1 MQEHAHAAGQGFDK
15 FSPEAES
22 QGEEHAG
29 RGQHA
34 HHLDGFV
41 HGVPDLDVQKSRD
54 NTKGRGTGDRVAE
67 HKDFESGE
75 EALCRRS
82 FRLFATA
89 LPVPGPESN
98 GCQHAVDVGGHE
110 AQTGH
115 GKSLTVAGHEAHDHG
130 KPNEGRV
137 GKSHGNTRDDA
148 GAERATAQAVDRE
161 EDHEENELGCDL
173 HKPPAALGQLFHGN
187 LAHGV
192 KKQAGHGHI
201 DHKDAKHLPLFFIIL
216 PIMAG
221 GVGEGAIPLSIGY
234 ATLLHMDQG
243 VALGRVLPM
252 VMLGGL
258 TAIIISGCLN
268 QLGKRYPH
276 LTGEGQLM
284 PNRANAD
291 ATVSQPAFS
300 GKADV
305 TTIAS
310 GALLAV
316 LLYMLGMLGHKL
328 IGLPAPVGMLFMAV
342 LVKLCNG
349 ASPRLL
355 EGSQVVYKFFQTSVT
370 YPILFAVG
378 VAITPWH
385 ELVAAFTVSNLLVI
399 ISTVSALVATGFFV
413 GKKIGMHPIDV
424 AIVSCCQSGQGGTG
438 DVAILTA
445 GNRMSLMPF
454 AQIATRIG
462 GAINVSVSLLILG
475 NFLV

>member
-1 MQEHAHAAGQGFDK
+1 MSTTDNSFSVTQEPLDVAQTSLKEKWWHIMDTWKVGIIPLPLFLLAGALIAIDCMGGKLPSDIVVMVATLAFFGFACGEFGKRLPIVGKLGAAAICATFIPSALVHYGLLPDVVVDSTVKFYKSTNILYLYICCIIVGSIMSMNRTTLIQGFLRI
-15 FSPEAES
+15 FFPMLC
-22 QGEEHAG
+22 GEIVG
-29 RGQHA
+29 MVVGM
-34 HHLDGFV
+34 
-41 HGVPDLDVQKSRD
+41 GV
-54 NTKGRGTGDRVAE
+54 GM
-67 HKDFESGE
+67 
-75 EALCRRS
+75 
-82 FRLFATA
+82 
-89 LPVPGPESN
+89 
-98 GCQHAVDVGGHE
+98 
-110 AQTGH
+110 
-115 GKSLTVAGHEAHDHG
+115 
-130 KPNEGRV
+130 
-137 GKSHGNTRDDA
+137 
-148 GAERATAQAVDRE
+148 
-161 EDHEENELGCDL
+161 
-173 HKPPAALGQLFHGN
+173 ALGLEPFQIF
-187 LAHGV
+187 
-192 KKQAGHGHI
+192 
-201 DHKDAKHLPLFFIIL
+201 FFIIL

-234 ATLLHMDQG
+234 AAILHMDQG

-252 VMLGGL
+252 VMLGSL

-284 PNRANAD
+284 PDRDNDTGQSAA
-291 ATVSQPAFS
+291 PAFS

-328 IGLPAPVGMLFMAV
+328 TGLPAPVGMLFMAV
-342 LVKLCNG
+342 LVKLTHG
-349 ASPRLL
+349 VSPRIL

-378 VAITPWH
+378 VAITPWQ
-385 ELVAAFTVSNLLVI
+385 ELVNAFTLTNLIVI
-399 ISTVSALVATGFFV
+399 ISTVSALVVTGFFV
-413 GKKIGMHPIDV
+413 GKKIGMYPIDV
-424 AIVSCCQSGQGGTG
+424 AIISCCQSGQGGTG

-462 GAINVSVSLLILG
+462 GAINVSISLLVLG

>member
-1 MQEHAHAAGQGFDK
+1 MSTTDDSFSITSESLSIQKPSLKDRWWHIMDTWKVGIIPLPLFVLAGALIAIDCLGGKLPSDIVVMVATLAFFGFACGEFGKRLPIVGKLGAAAICATFIPSAMVYYGLLPDVVVESTTKFYKSTNILYLYICCIIVGSIMSMNRTTLIQGFLRI
-15 FSPEAES
+15 FFPMLC
-22 QGEEHAG
+22 GEIAG
-29 RGQHA
+29 MIVGM
-34 HHLDGFV
+34 
-41 HGVPDLDVQKSRD
+41 GVGML
-54 NTKGRGTGDRVAE
+54 
-67 HKDFESGE
+67 
-75 EALCRRS
+75 
-82 FRLFATA
+82 
-89 LPVPGPESN
+89 
-98 GCQHAVDVGGHE
+98 
-110 AQTGH
+110 
-115 GKSLTVAGHEAHDHG
+115 
-130 KPNEGRV
+130 
-137 GKSHGNTRDDA
+137 
-148 GAERATAQAVDRE
+148 
-161 EDHEENELGCDL
+161 LGL
-173 HKPPAALGQLFHGN
+173 EPFQIF
-187 LAHGV
+187 
-192 KKQAGHGHI
+192 
-201 DHKDAKHLPLFFIIL
+201 FFIIL

-234 ATLLHMDQG
+234 ATILHMDQG

-268 QLGKRYPH
+268 QLGKRFPH

-284 PNRANAD
+284 PDRANTDEKA
-291 ATVSQPAFS
+291 APAAPAFS

-342 LVKLCNG
+342 LVKLVHG
-349 ASPRLL
+349 VSPKIL

-378 VAITPWH
+378 VAITPWQ
-385 ELVAAFTVSNLLVI
+385 ELVHAFTLTNLLVI
-399 ISTVSALVATGFFV
+399 VSTVTTLVATGFFV

-462 GAINVSVSLLILG
+462 GAINVSVSLLVLG

>member
-1 MQEHAHAAGQGFDK
+1 MSTTDDSFSITSESLSIQKPSLKDRWWHIMDTWKVGIIPLPLFVLAGVLIAIDCLGGKLPSDIVVMVATLAFFGFACGEFGKRLPIIGKLGAAAICATFIPSAMVYYGLLPDVVVESTTKFYKSTNILYLYICCIIVGSIMSMNRTTLIQGFLRI
-15 FSPEAES
+15 FFPMLC
-22 QGEEHAG
+22 GEIAG
-29 RGQHA
+29 MLVGM
-34 HHLDGFV
+34 
-41 HGVPDLDVQKSRD
+41 GVGML
-54 NTKGRGTGDRVAE
+54 
-67 HKDFESGE
+67 
-75 EALCRRS
+75 
-82 FRLFATA
+82 
-89 LPVPGPESN
+89 
-98 GCQHAVDVGGHE
+98 
-110 AQTGH
+110 
-115 GKSLTVAGHEAHDHG
+115 
-130 KPNEGRV
+130 
-137 GKSHGNTRDDA
+137 
-148 GAERATAQAVDRE
+148 
-161 EDHEENELGCDL
+161 LGL
-173 HKPPAALGQLFHGN
+173 EPFQIF
-187 LAHGV
+187 
-192 KKQAGHGHI
+192 
-201 DHKDAKHLPLFFIIL
+201 FFIIL

-234 ATLLHMDQG
+234 ATILHMDQG

-268 QLGKRYPH
+268 QLGKRFPH

-284 PNRANAD
+284 PNRSNTDEKAS
-291 ATVSQPAFS
+291 ATPAFS

-342 LVKLCNG
+342 LVKLTHG
-349 ASPRLL
+349 VSPKIL

-378 VAITPWH
+378 VAITPWQ
-385 ELVAAFTVSNLLVI
+385 ELVHAFTLTNLLVI
-399 ISTVSALVATGFFV
+399 VSTVTTLVATGFFV

-462 GAINVSVSLLILG
+462 GAINVSISLLVLG

>member
-1 MQEHAHAAGQGFDK
+1 M
-15 FSPEAES
+15 S
-22 QGEEHAG
+22 
-29 RGQHA
+29 
-34 HHLDGFV
+34 
-41 HGVPDLDVQKSRD
+41 
-54 NTKGRGTGDRVAE
+54 
-67 HKDFESGE
+67 
-75 EALCRRS
+75 
-82 FRLFATA
+82 
-89 LPVPGPESN
+89 
-98 GCQHAVDVGGHE
+98 VG
-110 AQTGH
+110 
-115 GKSLTVAGHEAHDHG
+115 LM
-130 KPNEGRV
+130 
-137 GKSHGNTRDDA
+137 
-148 GAERATAQAVDRE
+148 
-161 EDHEENELGCDL
+161 LGME
-173 HKPPAALGQLFHGN
+173 PFQIF
-187 LAHGV
+187 
-192 KKQAGHGHI
+192 
-201 DHKDAKHLPLFFIIL
+201 FFIIL

-234 ATLLHMDQG
+234 ATILHMDQG

-258 TAIIISGCLN
+258 TAIVISGCLN

-284 PNRANAD
+284 PNRSNSDEKD
-291 ATVSQPAFS
+291 APAAAS

-305 TTIAS
+305 TTIAA

-328 IGLPAPVGMLFMAV
+328 IGLPAPVGMLFVAV
-342 LVKLCNG
+342 LIKLSHG
-349 ASPRLL
+349 VSPKLL

-378 VAITPWH
+378 VAITPWQ
-385 ELVAAFTVSNLLVI
+385 ELVNAFTLSNLLVI
-399 ISTVSALVATGFFV
+399 VSTVSALVATGFFV

-462 GAINVSVSLLILG
+462 GAINVSLSLLVLAK
-475 NFLV
+475 FFV